1 MNEELILKNQRMI
14 MESLRF
20 KTDNEW
26 LQTHLDKQIQET
38 SEHISKL
45 RLDAVMKSVCD
56 CGTHLTGLD
65 IGVGKCLNCDKELKQ
80 AVL

>member
-14 MESLRF
+14 MESLRLN
-20 KTDNEW
+20 TDNEW

-45 RLDAVMKSVCD
+45 RQGVVISTVCECEPRTRYEWEKDENECSD
-56 CGTHLTGLD
+56 CGLHLF
-65 IGVGKCLNCDKELKQ
+65 KAN
-80 AVL
+80 